1 MTFSLFMFLCSFT
14 LNSCDGPYLI
24 NQRFNDFRS
33 CSLYGYKESEKV
45 LTEIDIELMN
55 KNQFYTKFYCTKNES
70 I

>member
-45 LTEIDIELMN
+45 LSKVDVELMN